1 MIARPLTVPT
11 SPLVLAAG
19 LAIVSFA
26 AGCGSDSP
34 ADKRSQVASA
44 MQASMVGDLMAL
56 HQASIDLQAAAPTPA
71 GRGWD
76 AAVDAAAIAAMKA
89 AWVRARTAYEHVEG
103 ATAPI
108 FPEIDVAIDERYDG
122 FLADL
127 KGAGDP
133 DPFDGVGVTGMHAI
147 ERILYSQPSDAVP
160 ADVIAFEAS
169 LPGYAPAAFPAT
181 AAQAASFKTG
191 LCGQLVMDTKGLLD
205 QWTPQEIDVS
215 GAFTGLVGLIN
226 EQKEKVTKAS
236 TGEEESRYS
245 QHTMADLRANL
256 DGTKKIYALFSDW
269 LKSKPAMAMTAGGM
283 TGAMIDAAIDA
294 GFAQLAAVYAT
305 IPGEAIP
312 APPATWSAEAPT
324 PADLQSPFG
333 TLFTATNQAVD
344 PAVPGSIV
352 SLMNEG
358 ATLLGIPVFTPE
370 P

>member
-1 MIARPLTVPT
+1 MIARLPAVLT
-11 SPLVLAAG
+11 SPLALAAAVA
-19 LAIVSFA
+19 LIAPA
-26 AGCGSDSP
+26 CGSDSP
-34 ADKRSQVASA
+34 ADEKSQVASA

-56 HQASIDLQAAAPTPA
+56 HQASIDLQAAAPTTV

-76 AAVDAAAIAAMKA
+76 ATVDAAAITAMKA

-133 DPFDGVGVTGMHAI
+133 DPFDGVGITGMHAI
-147 ERILYSQPSDAVP
+147 ERILYSQPSDMVP
-160 ADVIAFEAS
+160 ASVVELEAS

-181 AAQAASFKTG
+181 AEQAASFKAG
-191 LCGQLVMDTKGLLD
+191 LCGQLVTDTKRLLD

-215 GAFTGLVGLIN
+215 GAFTGLVGLMN

-256 DGTKKIYALFSDW
+256 EGTKKIYALFSDW
-269 LKSKPAMAMTAGGM
+269 LKSRPASATTPGGM
-283 TGAMIDAAIDA
+283 TGAMIDAAIGA

-305 IPGEAIP
+305 VAGDAIP
-312 APPATWSAEAPT
+312 APPVTWSAEAPT

-333 TLFTATNQAVD
+333 MLYTATNQAVD
-344 PAVPGSIV
+344 PAGPGSIV

-358 ATLLGIPVFTPE
+358 ADLLGIPVFKPE
-370 P
+370 M

>member
-1 MIARPLTVPT
+1 MIVRPFTVP
-11 SPLVLAAG
+11 SCLLAIAGGLAVGLAAP
-19 LAIVSFA
+19 
-26 AGCGSDSP
+26 GCGSDSP
-34 ADKRSQVASA
+34 ADEKSQVASA
-44 MQASMVGDLMAL
+44 MQASMAGDLMTL

-76 AAVDAAAIAAMKA
+76 ATLDAAAITAMKT

-133 DPFDGVGVTGMHAI
+133 DPFDGVGVTGMHAV

-160 ADVIAFEAS
+160 AGVTAFEVS
-169 LPGYAPAAFPAT
+169 LPGYAAAAFPAT
-181 AAQAASFKTG
+181 EEQAASFKAG
-191 LCGQLVMDTKGLLD
+191 LCGQLVADTNRLLD

-215 GAFTGLVGLIN
+215 GAFTGLVSLMN
-226 EQKEKVTKAS
+226 EQREKVTKAS

-256 DGTKKIYALFSDW
+256 DGTTKIYALFSDW
-269 LKSKPAMAMTAGGM
+269 LKSKPASATTPGGM
-283 TGAMIDAAIDA
+283 TGTMIDAAVKT
-294 GFAQLAAVYAT
+294 GFTELASVYAT
-305 IPGEAIP
+305 VVGDAIP
-312 APPATWSAEAPT
+312 APPATWSAEAPS

-333 TLFTATNQAVD
+333 ALYVAVHQAVD
-344 PAVPGSIV
+344 PTVPGSIV
-352 SLMNEG
+352 SLMNDG
-358 ATLLGIPVFTPE
+358 AKVLGIFTPE
-370 P
+370 K